1 VSRTPTVAA
10 PAAGGQ
16 APAATAA
23 RDEGRT
29 ALLAG
34 LLCYV
39 IWGFVP
45 LAFQAIGHLG
55 AGAWEIMA
63 HRIVWGLLAA
73 GGLVLVARQGP
84 QVLRI
89 LRTPRTLGWLA
100 LSASLI
106 AINWTLFVWS
116 VNNGRTLETSLGY
129 YITPLFNMAAGAL
142 LFRERIGWT
151 GKAAITLAA
160 LGVAIQAAALGHA
173 PYISL
178 ALAISFGAYGIV
190 RKKVAADAQ
199 AGLFIECLILLGP
212 ALAYVAWL
220 QSAHQGHFF
229 SSPAA
234 MVWLIASGP
243 ITAAPLALFAWAAR
257 RIPLSTMGFLQFLA
271 PTISFFIG
279 VAQGEPFTP
288 VRAVSFAF
296 IWLGAAVFLW
306 GAWRKTRGIRPP
318 FTSALQSPPA
328 AKLDAASSNSGGS

>member
-1 VSRTPTVAA
+1 VSRASTAAA
-10 PAAGGQ
+10 PAAAEGF
-16 APAATAA
+16 AAGAA
-23 RDEGRT
+23 RDESRT
-29 ALLAG
+29 ALAAG
-34 LLCYV
+34 IVCYV

-63 HRIVWGLLAA
+63 HRIIWGVVAA
-73 GGLVLVARQGP
+73 GVFVLAARQGR

-89 LRTPRTLGWLA
+89 LRTPGTLGWLA
-100 LSASLI
+100 LSAVLI
-106 AINWTLFVWS
+106 ATNWTLFVWS

-151 GKAAITLAA
+151 GKAAIAIAA
-160 LGVAIQAAALGHA
+160 VGVAIQALALGHA

-178 ALAISFGAYGIV
+178 ALAFSFGAYGIV

-199 AGLFIECLILLGP
+199 SGLFIECLVLLAP
-212 ALAYVAWL
+212 AAAYIGWL
-220 QSAHQGHFF
+220 EAGGQGHFL

-234 MVWLIASGP
+234 LLWLIASGP

-279 VAQGEPFTP
+279 VAQGEAFTP
-288 VRAVSFAF
+288 VRALSFAF
-296 IWLGAAVFLW
+296 IWLGGGVFLW

-318 FTSALQSPPA
+318 FTSDLQSPSA
-328 AKLDAASSNSGGS
+328 VKLEP